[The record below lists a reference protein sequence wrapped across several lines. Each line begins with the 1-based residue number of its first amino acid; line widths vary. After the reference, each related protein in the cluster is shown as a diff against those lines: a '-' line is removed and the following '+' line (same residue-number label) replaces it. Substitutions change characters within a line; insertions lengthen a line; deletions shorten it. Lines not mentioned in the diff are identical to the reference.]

1 MVGDIKNIVI
11 FESLINERLTGT
23 EIYNETIKKKIDL
36 YQKPFTHKLF
46 SFNSKN
52 ELIELLK
59 YYDYNSKNIVGG
71 LLFHFEMHGAN
82 DYSGLILSNGELI
95 TWKELADLIR
105 PININTCNKL
115 FLTMATCHGR
125 HLYKGADA
133 FQKTPYSGY
142 ISANK
147 AVYPSEIVDKFTIL
161 FESLIDKGNLVDAYL
176 IMDKTESNFYYK
188 DTEKTFEDSYKSIH
202 DKLTNNVEYK
212 SNFLAGVKN
221 QAIKDG
227 QPIPDDETL
236 EFIFQKALKDSYYKH
251 KEAFDFKGCE

>member
-1 MVGDIKNIVI
+1 MVGDVKNIVI

-23 EIYNETIKKKIDL
+23 EIYNETIAKNIESYK
-36 YQKPFTHKLF
+36 KPFTHKLY
-46 SFNSKN
+46 SINSKN

-59 YYDYNSKNIVGG
+59 YYDFNSTHINGG

-95 TWKELADLIR
+95 TWKELADLFR
-105 PININTCNKL
+105 PINIKTCNKL

-142 ISANK
+142 ISANE
-147 AVYPSEIVDKFTIL
+147 AVYPSEIIEKFTIL
-161 FESLIDKGNLVDAYL
+161 FDRLIEKGNLVDAYL
-176 IMDKTESNFYYK
+176 LMEKTESNFYYK
-188 DTEKTFEDSYKSIH
+188 DTKTTFEESYLSIH
-202 DKLTNNVEYK
+202 NKLTKNKEYK
-212 SNFLAGVKN
+212 SNFIEGVKH
-221 QAIKDG
+221 QAKKDN

-236 EFIFQKALKDSYYKH
+236 EFIFQNALKDSYNKH
-251 KEAFDFKGCE
+251 KEAFEFKECN